1 MIPDQKPQ
9 VSLEDL
15 LRLKRAERPPQEFWT
30 RFENELRAKQ
40 LAAIVAKRP
49 WWAGYARFFGAVARH
64 PLPVGAAAALAF
76 SILGY
81 NGYQLAAHR
90 RSVGPV
96 DNSSRLAQTALP
108 VESAS
113 AYALEDAEDAAV
125 PASAIARP
133 SGAVLAANRSI
144 GSAAPAALRGNPPSG
159 SQESSLDAGWLGQ
172 ANSPSARSIAVNLAA
187 AQATEPGI
195 ARNFLSLS
203 RTLDA
208 GLVPERRQVTEPL
221 ARMVSPSAERRA
233 RLLAD
238 ALPAVANSGDA
249 TVPSSEHFVSRLSD
263 DRLYES
269 ISRYAAGDG
278 GNFAIKVKF

>member
-1 MIPDQKPQ
+1 
-9 VSLEDL
+9 
-15 LRLKRAERPPQEFWT
+15 LKRAERPPQEFWT
-30 RFENELRAKQ
+30 RFESELRAKQ
-40 LAAIVAKRP
+40 LAAIVARRP

-81 NGYQLAAHR
+81 QGYQLAAHR
-90 RSVGPV
+90 RSIGPV
-96 DNSSRLAQTALP
+96 DDSSRLAQAALP
-108 VESAS
+108 AEDAS
-113 AYALEDAEDAAV
+113 AYAAEDAEDAAA
-125 PASAIARP
+125 ASSSIARP
-133 SGAVLAANRSI
+133 SGAVLAANRAMD
-144 GSAAPAALRGNPPSG
+144 SAAPAALRDNPPAAGRENSF
-159 SQESSLDAGWLGQ
+159 DAGWPGRTL
-172 ANSPSARSIAVNLAA
+172 SPSARSIAVNLAT
-187 AQATEPGI
+187 AQAADPQIG
-195 ARNFLSLS
+195 RNFLSLS

-208 GLVPERRQVTEPL
+208 GLVPERRRVTEPL